1 MRPRVKKRRPPKT
14 QVKRPSRKPR
24 DLSGKYWDVTHQP
37 LQCLA
42 FLLPMVVAY
51 EAGMALAHGNGPLDE
66 RPRLAAQQLIY
77 WALSLIGFP
86 DVYFYLPG
94 FVLLGTLLLWH
105 LVKRYPWKVSW
116 IAIGGMAAES
126 ILLALGLLLLDQLNP
141 PMPTTPI
148 AVAEPAGGGAWLA
161 AGPPLQAGVIGRD
174 LPAMD
179 NLLLN
184 IGAGLYEELVFRL
197 IAVSALWTLFLNVI
211 RWREVTS
218 VALAVVFSSLLF
230 AAHHFQYFGGQFQWS
245 TPLFAF
251 YAACGAYLAAVFVM
265 RGFGLAVGC
274 HAFYNVVAWF
284 IGR

>member
-24 DLSGKYWDVTHQP
+24 ELSDKYWDVTHQP

-77 WALSLIGFP
+77 WALSLVGFP

-94 FVLLGTLLLWH
+94 FALVGILLLWH
-105 LVKRYPWKVSW
+105 LLKRYPWKVSW
-116 IAIGGMAAES
+116 PAVGGMAAES
-126 ILLALGLLLLDQLNP
+126 VVLALPFLFFNWLIRERQGMQAVVNGENLSEFDSLLLSF
-141 PMPTTPI
+141 
-148 AVAEPAGGGAWLA
+148 
-161 AGPPLQAGVIGRD
+161 
-174 LPAMD
+174 
-179 NLLLN
+179 
-184 IGAGLYEELVFRL
+184 GAGLYEELVFRL
-197 IAVSALWTLFLNVI
+197 IAVMALWALFLKVI

-230 AAHHFQYFGGQFQWS
+230 AAHHFQYFGGQYSWS

-284 IGR
+284 IVR